1 MEPWDVTVIG
11 GGILGTSFAYWL
23 AHRYEGRI
31 AVLEKESQVAQHTSR
46 RNTGVVH
53 RPFYLDPV
61 ERKVFARSSQVAY
74 GMWKEYAAR
83 RGLPWAPVS
92 TFEVATREDAVPRL
106 DKYLQW
112 GLANGMGEDELEVL
126 TPAEVRRHEPNVR
139 CHGAIWSKTDTG
151 VDYPVFTEAM
161 RDEAEQAGA
170 RFLLRAEVDSIDIA
184 GDALEIRLA
193 ELRADSHALPDQ
205 LRRRQL
211 DRHRAHARRR
221 TGVHGPALPRGVLGN
236 RPGVALALGPQH
248 LHGAEAPGAPVPGP
262 ALDRPRRRPARDR
275 AERRAGPGA
284 VHVPGVDRHSEGGRR
299 ETLRAA
305 LPEQAAGGR
314 EPGLRHARFGG
325 VGVIHLEARHGRS
338 GSRVP
343 PGPEGGIPYATRYG
357 GRARASDR
365 PPRDVR
371 EGGDRDRGAAL
382 VPHHELQFARRDR
395 RSRICGV
402 DREPPRSERRARPS
416 QAEAGEGHGPRGL
429 RRDLRRDRRDHAG
442 TEQGHGGRLS
452 GPPRLTLNKVN
463 WRRELIFAPGPC
475 AVT

>member
-1 MEPWDVTVIG
+1 MARSGPRRTPAWTIPPSRKRCATRPNRQARDSSSVRRSTR
-11 GGILGTSFAYWL
+11 S
-23 AHRYEGRI
+23 
-31 AVLEKESQVAQHTSR
+31 TSR
-46 RNTGVVH
+46 GTPWRFASRISEAV
-53 RPFYLDPV
+53 RPTWTRAPASA
-61 ERKVFARSSQVAY
+61 FA
-74 GMWKEYAAR
+74 
-83 RGLPWAPVS
+83 P
-92 TFEVATREDAVPRL
+92 
-106 DKYLQW
+106 
-112 GLANGMGEDELEVL
+112 
-126 TPAEVRRHEPNVR
+126 
-139 CHGAIWSKTDTG
+139 
-151 VDYPVFTEAM
+151 
-161 RDEAEQAGA
+161 
-170 RFLLRAEVDSIDIA
+170 
-184 GDALEIRLA
+184 
-193 ELRADSHALPDQ
+193 
-205 LRRRQL
+205 
-211 DRHRAHARRR
+211 
-221 TGVHGPALPRGVLGN
+221 
-236 RPGVALALGPQH
+236 
-248 LHGAEAPGAPVPGP
+248 PGAPVPGP

-314 EPGLRHARFGG
+314 EPGLRHARLGG

-343 PGPEGGIPYATRYG
+343 PGAEGGGPYATRYG

-452 GPPRLTLNKVN
+452 GPPPKLTLNK
-463 WRRELIFAPGPC
+463 G
-475 AVT
+475 